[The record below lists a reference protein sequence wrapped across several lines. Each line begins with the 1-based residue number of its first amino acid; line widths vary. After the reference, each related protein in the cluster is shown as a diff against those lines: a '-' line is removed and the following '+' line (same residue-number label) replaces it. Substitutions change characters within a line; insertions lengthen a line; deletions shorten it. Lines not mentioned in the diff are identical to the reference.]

1 MFSGTLAR
9 PRLLALAALLLAATT
24 HAQSTHAQS
33 TCSSDGQASPHAVR
47 ERFLSAQCAD
57 CWATAG
63 SPVPAGTV
71 ALDWIVPSA
80 EQGDEAP
87 LSAAATR
94 DSLERLPHWGL
105 TEEAVRQ
112 SALTALEK
120 SHPPA
125 TRQGR
130 LRVAQGRAVNDYI
143 GTSVQWKASRKQ
155 AGESLW
161 LLLVEA
167 LPAGTEGS
175 PVARLL
181 VRNSLNLDLPSTGPK
196 PWRDLRAM
204 RIPEGANPERLR
216 LLGWVQDAHGRML
229 AISETVCKNA
239 PETGAGR

>member
-1 MFSGTLAR
+1 MFLRAPALAGLAVLTA
-9 PRLLALAALLLAATT
+9 LLACAAA
-24 HAQSTHAQS
+24 HAQS
-33 TCSSDGQASPHAVR
+33 TCSSDGQASPRAVR

-63 SPVPAGTV
+63 SAVPAGTV

-94 DSLERLPHWGL
+94 DSLERLPRWGL

-112 SALTALEK
+112 SATTALEK
-120 SHPPA
+120 THPPA

-143 GTSVQWKASRKQ
+143 GTSVQWQSPQKQ
-155 AGESLW
+155 AGQSLW

-181 VRNSLNLDLPSTGPK
+181 VRNSLNLELPRPASK
-196 PWRDLRAM
+196 PWRELRAM
-204 RIPEGANPERLR
+204 RIPEGANPERLQ
-216 LLGWVQDAHGRML
+216 LLGWVQDARGRML
-229 AISETVCKNA
+229 AISETVCENT

>member
-1 MFSGTLAR
+1 MSLRAPALAGLAVLTA
-9 PRLLALAALLLAATT
+9 LLASAAA
-24 HAQSTHAQS
+24 HAQS
-33 TCSSDGQASPHAVR
+33 TCSSDGQARPRAVR
-47 ERFLSAQCAD
+47 ERFLSAQCSD
-57 CWATAG
+57 CWASAG
-63 SPVPAGTV
+63 SPVPAGTA

-80 EQGDEAP
+80 ELGDEAP

-94 DSLERLPHWGL
+94 DSLERLPRWGL

-112 SALTALEK
+112 SASAALEK
-120 SHPPA
+120 SHLPA
-125 TRQGR
+125 KRQGR

-143 GTSVQWKASRKQ
+143 GTSVQWQSHSKQ
-155 AGESLW
+155 AGQSLW

-181 VRNSLNLDLPSTGPK
+181 VRNSLNLDLPGPGAK

-216 LLGWVQDAHGRML
+216 LLGWVQDAQGRML
-229 AISETVCKNA
+229 AISETVCKND

>member
-1 MFSGTLAR
+1 MFLRAPALAGLAVLTA
-9 PRLLALAALLLAATT
+9 LLASAAA
-24 HAQSTHAQS
+24 HAQS
-33 TCSSDGQASPHAVR
+33 TCSSDGQASTRAVR
-47 ERFLSAQCAD
+47 ERFLSAQCTD
-57 CWATAG
+57 CWASAG

-80 EQGDEAP
+80 EQGDDAP

-94 DSLERLPHWGL
+94 DSLERLPRWGL

-112 SALTALEK
+112 SAATALEK
-120 SHPPA
+120 NHPPA
-125 TRQGR
+125 IRQGR

-143 GTSVQWKASRKQ
+143 GTSVQWRTPHRQ
-155 AGESLW
+155 AGQSLW

-181 VRNSLNLDLPSTGPK
+181 VRNSLSLELPRPGPK
-196 PWRDLRAM
+196 PWQELRAM
-204 RIPEGANPERLR
+204 RIPEGANPERLQ
-216 LLGWVQDAHGRML
+216 LLGWVQDARGRML
-229 AISETVCKNA
+229 AISETVCENA

>member
-1 MFSGTLAR
+1 MFLRAPALAG
-9 PRLLALAALLLAATT
+9 LAALTALLASA
-24 HAQSTHAQS
+24 AAHAQS
-33 TCSSDGQASPHAVR
+33 TCSSDGQANPRAVR

-80 EQGDEAP
+80 EQGDEAQ

-94 DSLERLPHWGL
+94 DSLERLPRWGL

-112 SALTALEK
+112 SAAAALEK
-120 SHPPA
+120 NHPPA

-143 GTSVQWKASRKQ
+143 GTSVQWQSPQKQ
-155 AGESLW
+155 AGQSLW

-181 VRNSLNLDLPSTGPK
+181 VRNSLNLELPWPASK
-196 PWRDLRAM
+196 PWRELRAM
-204 RIPEGANPERLR
+204 RIPEGANPERLL
-216 LLGWVQDAHGRML
+216 LLGWVQDARGRML
-229 AISETVCKNA
+229 AISETVCENS

>member
-1 MFSGTLAR
+1 MFLRAPALAG
-9 PRLLALAALLLAATT
+9 LAALTTLLAGAA
-24 HAQSTHAQS
+24 AQAQS
-33 TCSSDGQASPHAVR
+33 TCSSDDQVSPRAVR

-57 CWATAG
+57 CWGAAG
-63 SPVPAGTV
+63 LPIPAGTV
-71 ALDWIVPSA
+71 AVDWIVPSA

-94 DSLERLPHWGL
+94 DSLERLPSWGL

-112 SALTALEK
+112 NTSAALEK
-120 SHPPA
+120 SHAPA
-125 TRQGR
+125 PRQGR
-130 LRVAQGRAVNDYI
+130 LRVAQGQAVNDYI
-143 GTSVQWKASRKQ
+143 GTSVQWQSHHRQ
-155 AGESLW
+155 AGQSLW

-181 VRNSLNLDLPSTGPK
+181 VRNSLNLELPRAGQK

-239 PETGAGR
+239 PESGAGR

>member
-1 MFSGTLAR
+1 MSLRAPALAG
-9 PRLLALAALLLAATT
+9 LVVLAALLSSAVA
-24 HAQSTHAQS
+24 HAQA
-33 TCSSDGQASPHAVR
+33 TCSSDGQAGPRAVR

-57 CWATAG
+57 CWGAAG
-63 SPVPAGTV
+63 SAVPAGTV

-94 DSLERLPHWGL
+94 DSLERLPQWGL

-112 SALTALEK
+112 STSAALEK
-120 SHPPA
+120 NHPPA

-143 GTSVQWKASRKQ
+143 GTSVQWQTTRRQ
-155 AGESLW
+155 AGQSLW

-181 VRNSLNLDLPSTGPK
+181 VRNSLNLDLPRTGQK
-196 PWRDLRAM
+196 PWRELRAM
-204 RIPEGANPERLR
+204 RIPEGANPERLQ
-216 LLGWVQDAHGRML
+216 LLGWVQDARGRML
-229 AISETVCKNA
+229 AISETVCENT